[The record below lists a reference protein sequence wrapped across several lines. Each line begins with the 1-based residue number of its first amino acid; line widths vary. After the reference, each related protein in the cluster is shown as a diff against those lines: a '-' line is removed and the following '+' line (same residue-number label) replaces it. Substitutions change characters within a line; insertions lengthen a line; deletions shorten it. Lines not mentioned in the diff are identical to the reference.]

1 MRTDLLTGHGCRW
14 ASGVLETFSVVIW
27 LVLARVCES
36 TELSLICVHFI
47 LKWMLH
53 LESDSDS
60 SSPHFLNAFP
70 SPCQAVILDT
80 F

>member
-1 MRTDLLTGHGCRW
+1 MRTDLFDWTWVQVGL
-14 ASGVLETFSVVIW
+14 GVLETFSVVIW

-53 LESDSDS
+53 LESD
-60 SSPHFLNAFP
+60 
-70 SPCQAVILDT
+70 
-80 F
+80 